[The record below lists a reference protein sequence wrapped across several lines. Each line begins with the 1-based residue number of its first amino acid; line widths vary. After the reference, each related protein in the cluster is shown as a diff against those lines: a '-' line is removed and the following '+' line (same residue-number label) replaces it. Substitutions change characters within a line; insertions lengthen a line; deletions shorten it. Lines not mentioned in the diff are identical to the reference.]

1 MNNEITLKLKCS
13 ITEMQKILVNK
24 GFILTDKFDV
34 EDIYYIPKGI
44 DIEALTLREIL
55 KQYILIRDIK
65 QYESEDFVKYHKIIK
80 ITFKKKDIA
89 TNGDIIEQEKYD
101 CEIKEKEQGKNIL
114 KAINYKE
121 IMTIKEN
128 DIVYSKDGL
137 NMEIKNIINGEK
149 LIEIECNNK
158 YKTIDELKQMI
169 IKLNIPIDK
178 SDFFVKKAEIELK
191 KVLGDLK

>member
-13 ITEMQKILVNK
+13 ITEIQKILVNK
-24 GFILTDKFDV
+24 GFILTDKYDV

-44 DIEALTLREIL
+44 DIETLTPREIL
-55 KQYILIRDIK
+55 KLYILIRDIK
-65 QYESEDFVKYHKIIK
+65 QYELEDFVKYHKIIK
-80 ITFKKKDIA
+80 ITFKKKNIA
-89 TNGDIIEQEKYD
+89 TNGDIIGQEKYD

-114 KAINYKE
+114 KAIDYKE

-128 DIVYSKDGL
+128 DIVYSKNGL
-137 NMEIKNIINGEK
+137 NIEIKNIINGEK

-158 YKTIDELKQMI
+158 YKTINEVKQMI

-178 SDFFVKKAEIELK
+178 SDFFVRKAEIEFE